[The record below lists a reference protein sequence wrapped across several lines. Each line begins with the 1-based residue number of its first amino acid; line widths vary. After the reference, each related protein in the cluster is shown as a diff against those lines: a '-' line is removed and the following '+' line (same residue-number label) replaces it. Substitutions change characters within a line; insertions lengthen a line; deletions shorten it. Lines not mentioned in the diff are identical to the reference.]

1 MNILTAG
8 VDYFIKGD
16 WVMWPLL
23 VCSIAALAI
32 GVERTLYFRK
42 ADSGRGFTKKFCTY
56 IEENN
61 WDAAKQLAD
70 TTRGE
75 IAKLATIVMERHG
88 NYEFLENFIS
98 YRAERALD
106 KFEQNLPY
114 LNIIVTLAP
123 VLGLLGTV
131 TGMMGAFNHITQR
144 MENPMGV
151 TAGLAEALIT
161 TVFGL
166 CISIVAVCFHGYFER
181 RMKIITLNIE
191 EMGNTLLE
199 AVRKKETCSV
209 CCHPERRR
217 A

>member
-1 MNILTAG
+1 MNLFAAG
-8 VDYFIKGD
+8 IDYFIKGD

-23 VCSIAALAI
+23 LCSIAAMAI

-42 ADSGRGFTKKFCTY
+42 ADSGWGFTKKFCTY

-151 TAGLAEALIT
+151 TSGLAEALIT

-166 CISIVAVCFHGYFER
+166 CISIVAVCFHGYSER

-199 AVRKKETCSV
+199 AVRKKEICSV

>member
-1 MNILTAG
+1 MNLFAAG
-8 VDYFIKGD
+8 IDYFIKGG

-42 ADSGRGFTKKFCTY
+42 ADSGRGFTEKFCTY

-144 MENPMGV
+144 MTNPMGV
-151 TAGLAEALIT
+151 TSGLAEALIT

-166 CISIVAVCFHGYFER
+166 CISIVAVVFHGYFER
-181 RMKIITLNIE
+181 RMKLITLNIE

-199 AVRKKETCSV
+199 AVRKKETCRI

>member
-1 MNILTAG
+1 MAPAG
-8 VDYFIKGD
+8 
-16 WVMWPLL
+16 LL
-23 VCSIAALAI
+23 HRCTGHWGGTDPVLP
-32 GVERTLYFRK
+32 
-42 ADSGRGFTKKFCTY
+42 DSGQADGGFTEKFCTY

-151 TAGLAEALIT
+151 TAKPGRSFDHHRIR
-161 TVFGL
+161 TVH
-166 CISIVAVCFHGYFER
+166 FHCG
-181 RMKIITLNIE
+181 RMLPWIL
-191 EMGNTLLE
+191 
-199 AVRKKETCSV
+199 
-209 CCHPERRR
+209 
-217 A
+217 